1 MKSMKRALALAFVA
15 LAAAALLAGLV
26 HAVLVATGVSEPAAI
41 TVYGPTSRRLWAT
54 AAGALALVGVI
65 VGGLALAR
73 SIRRIDNG
81 GRLGASVALVA
92 GPVAAINGGL
102 VLAVANG
109 GPGSGNGVVGGA
121 GALMLGVIGMALG
134 ALALRR
140 SRRTA

>member
-1 MKSMKRALALAFVA
+1 MKTMKRTLALAFVA

-54 AAGALALVGVI
+54 AAGGLALVGVS

-73 SIRRIDNG
+73 SIRRIGNG

-121 GALMLGVIGMALG
+121 GALVLGVIGMALG

>member
-1 MKSMKRALALAFVA
+1 MRSLKGTVTLTFAALAT
-15 LAAAALLAGLV
+15 AALLAGLV
-26 HAVLVATGVSEPAAI
+26 HGVLVAAGVSEPAAT

-54 AAGALALVGVI
+54 TAGALALFGVV

-73 SIRRIDNG
+73 SVRRIGMG
-81 GRLGASVALVA
+81 GRRGAIVALVA
-92 GPVAAINGGL
+92 GAVAAINGAL

-121 GALMLGVIGMALG
+121 GALVLGVIGMTLS

-140 SRRTA
+140 SRHPA

>member
-1 MKSMKRALALAFVA
+1 MKSMKRTLALAFVA

-54 AAGALALVGVI
+54 AAGGLALVGVI

-73 SIRRIDNG
+73 SIRRIGNG

-121 GALMLGVIGMALG
+121 GALVLGVIGMALG

>member
-1 MKSMKRALALAFVA
+1 MTRTLALAVVA

-41 TVYGPTSRRLWAT
+41 TVYGPTPRRLWAT
-54 AAGALALVGVI
+54 MAGALALVGVV

-73 SIRRIDNG
+73 SIRRIGNG
-81 GRLGASVALVA
+81 GRLGATVALVA

-121 GALMLGVIGMALG
+121 AALVLGMIGTALG

-140 SRRTA
+140 SRRIA

>member
-1 MKSMKRALALAFVA
+1 MKSMKRTLALAFVV

-54 AAGALALVGVI
+54 AAGGLALVGVI

-73 SIRRIDNG
+73 SIRRIGNG

-121 GALMLGVIGMALG
+121 GALVLGVIGMALG

>member
-1 MKSMKRALALAFVA
+1 MKRTLALAFVA

-26 HAVLVATGVSEPAAI
+26 HAVLVAMGVSEPAAI

-54 AAGALALVGVI
+54 AAGALALGGVV
-65 VGGLALAR
+65 VGGLALVR
-73 SIRRIDNG
+73 SIRRIGNG

-92 GPVAAINGGL
+92 GPVAAINGGP

-121 GALMLGVIGMALG
+121 GALVLGVIGMALG